1 MTSLIPGLRIGH
13 FTDTERGTGC
23 TVILCESG
31 AVAGVD
37 VRGAAPGTRETDLL
51 DPSNMVP
58 SVHAVVLTGGSAYGL
73 GAADGVMRYLQER
86 GVGFDTRIHP
96 VPIVPAAVV
105 FDLGLGPVAWP
116 DAAAGYAACEAAT
129 EDTPAE
135 GSVGAG
141 TGATV
146 GKIMGPTGAVKGG
159 VGYAAVTLPAGATVA
174 ALIVVNALGD
184 VVDPA
189 TGEIV
194 AGARGP
200 DGRFVDA
207 VKILTGGWSL
217 SEAGTNTTIGAVMT
231 DAKLTKAEA
240 RALARTAH
248 DGLAW
253 AVRPAHTLF
262 DGDTLFALS
271 IGEKAADAVSLGTA
285 AAVVVSQAILRAV
298 RAADGL
304 FGVPG
309 IREIQSAPASGNSD

>member
-1 MTSLIPGLRIGH
+1 MATLIPGFRIGH
-13 FTDTERGTGC
+13 LTDRERGTGC

-58 SVHAVVLTGGSAYGL
+58 TVHAVVLTGGSAYGL
-73 GAADGVMRYLQER
+73 GAADGVMRYLGER

-116 DAAAGYAACEAAT
+116 DAAAGYAACAVAA
-129 EDTPAE
+129 DSVPNE

-146 GKIMGPTGAVKGG
+146 GKLMGPAGAVKGG
-159 VGYAAVTLPAGATVA
+159 VGCASLTLPAGAVVA
-174 ALIVVNALGD
+174 ALVVVNALGD

-189 TGEIV
+189 TGQIV

-200 DGRFVDA
+200 DGRFVDS
-207 VKILTGGWSL
+207 VRMLTGGAAGV
-217 SEAGTNTTIGAVMT
+217 EMGTNTTIGAVMT
-231 DAKLTKAEA
+231 DARLTKSEA
-240 RALARTAH
+240 RALARMAH

-253 AVRPAHTLF
+253 AVRPAHTLA

-271 IGEKAADAVSLGTA
+271 LGDKTADAVSLGIA

-298 RAADGL
+298 RAAEGL

-309 IREIQSAPASGNSD
+309 VSELAKSPR

>member
-1 MTSLIPGLRIGH
+1 MPSIISGFRIGH
-13 FTDTERGTGC
+13 FTDRERATGC
-23 TVILCESG
+23 TAILCEGG

-58 SVHAVVLTGGSAYGL
+58 AIHAVLLTGGSAYGL
-73 GAADGVMRYLQER
+73 AAADGVMRYLQER

-96 VPIVPAAVV
+96 VPIVPAAVI

-116 DAAAGYAACEAAT
+116 DADAGYAACAAAA
-129 EDTPAE
+129 EGQPAE

-146 GKIMGPTGAVKGG
+146 GKLMGPTGALKGG
-159 VGYAAVTLPAGATVA
+159 VGYAELTLPGGATVA
-174 ALIVVNALGD
+174 TLVVVNALGD

-189 TGEIV
+189 TGAIV

-207 VKILTGGWSL
+207 VKLLTEGRSA
-217 SEAGTNTTIGAVMT
+217 SVDAANTTIGVVMT
-231 DAKLTKAEA
+231 DARLTKAEA
-240 RALARTAH
+240 RALARAAH

-253 AVRPAHTLF
+253 AIRPAHTQF

-271 IGEKAADAVSLGTA
+271 HGDKTADPVSLAAA
-285 AAVVVSQAILRAV
+285 AAVVVSRAILRAV
-298 RAADGL
+298 RTAEGL
-304 FGVPG
+304 FDAPG
-309 IREIQSAPASGNSD
+309 LRDV